1 MSTIVCTR
9 MLSPKCISSIGN
21 NACRLLPNV
30 SLYSIPTLN
39 SKLQLSEHSMIAPQI
54 QNVRNISL
62 SSIRLKE
69 VFQRNKPHLNIGTI
83 GHVDHGK
90 TTLTAAITKV
100 LAEKKLAK
108 YKDYASIDNAPEER
122 NRGIT
127 INVAHLEYETDKRHY
142 SHTDCPGHADFIKN
156 MITGASQMDGC
167 ILVVGA
173 TDGCMPQTK
182 EHILLVKQL
191 GVRDIVVYINKVDAA
206 DEEMVELVEME
217 IRELLTEMGFNGDEI
232 SVIKGSALC
241 TVEDKNPELGKNSI
255 VELMDAVDSKIPEP
269 ERPMDQPFLMPIE
282 IVHAIPGRGTVVTGR
297 VTSGTLKVGSEVDIV
312 GYSQSYT
319 AKVTGIEMFHKTLEE
334 AKAGDQMGILL
345 KGLKRGDVRRG
356 MCVAK
361 KNTVKQQDN
370 VDAQV
375 YMLTKD
381 EGGDT
386 RPLTAGRQV
395 LCYSQTWD
403 CATYVSLPEGKEM
416 VMPGEDANINLRM
429 NKQMTFTVGQQFTIR
444 SAGATIA
451 SGKVTKI
458 NDNMTEAEYNYMKA
472 NKKQKEKMI
481 AAGKIEQ
488 AF

>member
-1 MSTIVCTR
+1 MSTIVSTK
-9 MLSPKCISSIGN
+9 MMSSKCILNIGN
-21 NACRLLPNV
+21 NVCRLLPNI
-30 SLYSIPTLN
+30 SLLSN
-39 SKLQLSEHSMIAPQI
+39 SKFHLSENSMIFAKQ

-62 SSIRLKE
+62 SSALLKE
-69 VFQRNKPHLNIGTI
+69 VFQRTKPHLNIGTI

-127 INVAHLEYETDKRHY
+127 INVAHLEYETDNRHY
-142 SHTDCPGHADFIKN
+142 AHTDCPGHADFIKN

-191 GVRDIVVYINKVDAA
+191 GVKNIVVYVNKVDAA

-217 IRELLTEMGFNGDEI
+217 IRELLTEMGFDGDNT

-241 TVEDKNPELGKNSI
+241 CVEDKNPELGKNSI
-255 VELMDAVDSKIPEP
+255 VELMEAVDTQIPEP
-269 ERPMDQPFLMPIE
+269 ERPIDQPFLLPIE

-297 VTSGTLKVGSEVDIV
+297 VTSGSLKVGNEVDVI

-356 MCVAK
+356 MCVSK
-361 KNTVKQQDN
+361 KGQVKQQDN
-370 VDAQV
+370 VDAQI

-381 EGGDT
+381 EGGAAT
-386 RPLTAGRQV
+386 PLTAGKQV

-403 CATYVSLPEGKEM
+403 CASYVSLPEGKEM
-416 VMPGEDANINLRM
+416 VMPGENVDLNLRM
-429 NKQMTFTVGQQFTIR
+429 NKQMTLKEGQQLTLR
-444 SAGATIA
+444 SGGNTIA
-451 SGKVTKI
+451 SGKVTKV
-458 NDNMTEAEYNYMKA
+458 NDNMTEAEYAYMKA
-472 NKKQKEKMI
+472 NKKQKDKML
-481 AAGKIEQ
+481 AAGKIEK

>member
-1 MSTIVCTR
+1 MSSIVSTK
-9 MLSPKCISSIGN
+9 MISSKNILNIGSN
-21 NACRLLPNV
+21 VSRLLPNI
-30 SLYSIPTLN
+30 SLCSTSNL
-39 SKLQLSEHSMIAPQI
+39 KLQLSEYSIISPQL
-54 QNVRNISL
+54 QNKRNISL
-62 SSIRLKE
+62 SSTRLKE

-127 INVAHLEYETDKRHY
+127 INVAHLEYETDNRHY

-182 EHILLVKQL
+182 EHLLLVKQL
-191 GVRDIVVYINKVDAA
+191 GVKHIVVYINKVDAA

-217 IRELLTEMGFNGDEI
+217 IRELLSEMGFNGDDVP
-232 SVIKGSALC
+232 VIKGSALC

-255 VELMDAVDSKIPEP
+255 LELMEVCDAKIPEP
-269 ERPMDQPFLMPIE
+269 ERPIDQPFLVPIE

-297 VTSGTLKVGSEVDIV
+297 VTSGSLKTGSEVDII
-312 GYSQSYT
+312 GYSQKYT
-319 AKVTGIEMFHKTLEE
+319 AKVTGIEMFHKTLEQ
-334 AKAGDQMGILL
+334 AVAGDQMGILL

-356 MCVAK
+356 MCVSK
-361 KNTVKQQDN
+361 KGEVQQHDN
-370 VDAQV
+370 ADVQL

-381 EGGDT
+381 EGGSNL
-386 RPLTAGRQV
+386 PLTHGKQV

-403 CATYVSLPEGKEM
+403 CACYVSLPAGKEM
-416 VMPGEDANINLRM
+416 IMPGEDINLNLRF
-429 NKQMTFTVGQQFTIR
+429 NKQMTLKEGQSFTLRG
-444 SAGATIA
+444 AGMTIA

-458 NDNMTEAEYNYMKA
+458 NDNMTEAEWAYMKA
-472 NKKQKEKMI
+472 NKKQKEKML
-481 AAGKIEQ
+481 AAGKIEK

>member
-1 MSTIVCTR
+1 MSTIVSTK
-9 MLSPKCISSIGN
+9 MMSSKCILNIGN
-21 NACRLLPNV
+21 NVCRLLPNI
-30 SLYSIPTLN
+30 SLLSN
-39 SKLQLSEHSMIAPQI
+39 SKFHLSENSMIFAKQ

-62 SSIRLKE
+62 SSALLKE
-69 VFQRNKPHLNIGTI
+69 VFQRTKPHLNIGTI

-127 INVAHLEYETDKRHY
+127 INVAHLEYETDNRHY
-142 SHTDCPGHADFIKN
+142 AHTDCPGHADFIKN

-191 GVRDIVVYINKVDAA
+191 GVKNIVVYINKVDAA

-217 IRELLTEMGFNGDEI
+217 IRELLTEMGFDGDNT

-241 TVEDKNPELGKNSI
+241 CVEDKNPELGKNSI
-255 VELMDAVDSKIPEP
+255 VELMEAVDTQIPEP
-269 ERPMDQPFLMPIE
+269 ERPIDQPFLLPIE

-297 VTSGTLKVGSEVDIV
+297 VTSGSLKVGNEVDVI

-356 MCVAK
+356 MCVSK
-361 KNTVKQQDN
+361 KGQVQQKDN
-370 VDAQV
+370 IEAQI

-381 EGGDT
+381 EGGAAT
-386 RPLTAGRQV
+386 PLTAGKQV

-403 CATYVSLPEGKEM
+403 CASYISLPEGKEM
-416 VMPGEDANINLRM
+416 VMPGENVDLNLRM
-429 NKQMTFTVGQQFTIR
+429 NKQMTLKEGQQLTLR
-444 SAGATIA
+444 SAGNTIA
-451 SGKVTKI
+451 SGKVTKV
-458 NDNMTEAEYNYMKA
+458 NDNMTEAEYAYMKA
-472 NKKQKEKMI
+472 NKKQKDKML
-481 AAGKIEQ
+481 AAGKIEK